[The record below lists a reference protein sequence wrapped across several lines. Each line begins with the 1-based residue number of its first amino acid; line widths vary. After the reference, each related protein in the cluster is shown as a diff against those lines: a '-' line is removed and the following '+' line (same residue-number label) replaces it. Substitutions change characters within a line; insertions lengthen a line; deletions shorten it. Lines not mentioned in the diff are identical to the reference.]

1 MSMRQPRHIFDEMGG
16 KYTGPGVTPELDE
29 MRYGGAVRRA
39 HQQEQQGP
47 APTDERAALLAEM
60 LQSPGWQE
68 VAVPALL
75 ANRAYIEKQLARNRS
90 LILEQIRF
98 YQGVWS
104 VIDDLLSDPR
114 VVFSGKE
121 EAP

>member
-1 MSMRQPRHIFDEMGG
+1 LNRPRHIYDEMGG

-68 VAVPALL
+68 VAVPALT
-75 ANRAYIEKQLARNRS
+75 ANRSWIEKQLARNRS
-90 LILEQIRF
+90 LTLDQIRLH
-98 YQGVWS
+98 QGAWT
-104 VIDDLLSDPR
+104 VIDDLLTDAR
-114 VVFSGKE
+114 AVFSFKE
-121 EAP
+121 EAS